1 MPNTLDDWLSYI
13 ERIHPKSIEMGL
25 DRVRLVRDLMGIS
38 LNCPVITIA
47 GTNGKGSTAAMLTA
61 CYAKAGYRVGCYS
74 SPHFLQYN
82 ERLTVNGLSVS
93 DAAFCKAFT
102 VVENAR
108 VAADVALTYFEFG
121 TLSAAWLMSQ
131 SSLDV
136 AVLEVGLG
144 GRLDA
149 VNIFDADCSIVTNIA
164 LDHQDFLGDTRES
177 IAKEKAGVY
186 RAAKPAICGDDAPPE
201 TLLAYAKK
209 IGANLKCIGQA
220 FTLVP
225 DSDGYL
231 YRCLQHD
238 QDSVVSLHI
247 PKIGLS
253 GAFQVNNA
261 ASALTAMFCLQNSL
275 PISDEDMQLG
285 IAMVNLPGRYERAA
299 LPGVQSPSLI
309 YDVAHNPNA
318 AEALAENLLSDKG
331 DFEHTIAVFSMLH
344 NKDWAGVIRAVE
356 HLVDVWCLGQ
366 IQHDRSANVQAL
378 SDAICAINPNA
389 EVHVSKKIADAFQQA
404 LCMCRDYNLNG
415 KNVRIII
422 FGSFFTVSEAK
433 HFLQNQGV

>member
-13 ERIHPKSIEMGL
+13 EKIHPKSIEMGL
-25 DRVRLVRDLMGIS
+25 DRIRLVRDLMGGT
-38 LNCPVITIA
+38 LDCPVITVG

-82 ERLTVNGLSVS
+82 ERLTINGLPVS

-102 VVENAR
+102 AVENAR
-108 VAADVALTYFEFG
+108 VEADVALTYFEFG
-121 TLSAAWLMSQ
+121 TLAAAWLMSQ

-149 VNIFDADCSIVTNIA
+149 VNIFDADCAIVTNVA

-186 RAAKPAICGDDAPPE
+186 RTAKPAICGDDDPPE
-201 TLLAYAKK
+201 TLLAYARD
-209 IGANLKCIGQA
+209 IGAKLKCIGQS
-220 FTLVP
+220 FTMTP

-231 YRCLQHD
+231 YRYLPNAPG
-238 QDSVVSLHI
+238 SMISLHL
-247 PKIGLS
+247 PKVGLS
-253 GAFQVNNA
+253 GAFQANNA
-261 ASALTAMFCLQNSL
+261 ASALTAIFCMQKSL
-275 PISDEDMQLG
+275 PINDDDIQSA
-285 IAMVNLPGRYERAA
+285 IAQVNLTGRYERAV
-299 LPGVQSPSLI
+299 LPDAQSPILI

-318 AEALAENLLSDKG
+318 AEALSQNLLSDKS

-344 NKDWAGVIRAVE
+344 NKDWTGVIRAVE
-356 HLVDVWCLGQ
+356 QQIDVWYLGQ
-366 IQHDRSANVQAL
+366 IQHDRGANVQAL
-378 SDAICAINPNA
+378 SDAISAVNVNA
-389 EVHVSKKIADAFQQA
+389 EVHVSKNIAGAFQQA
-404 LCMCRDYNLNG
+404 LCAGKDYNLKG
-415 KNVRIII
+415 KNVRLIV